1 MTAGG
6 YLDHLQKFGVH
17 LGLERIQALLKR
29 LGQPQVAFQAV
40 QVAGTN
46 GKGSV
51 CAYLSHILQAAGYR
65 TGRYT
70 SPHLLDWNERIWM
83 DGAFISDGALQAC
96 LAKVKT
102 SAEHLPK
109 SLGEPTQFEIVTAA
123 AFLHFAQSAIEVAV
137 VEVGLGG
144 RLDATNVFEQPLAS
158 VITSVGLDHCEQL
171 GSTLAA
177 IATEKAGILRSGC
190 PLVCTPLAPQAMQV
204 VTKKALALG
213 IAMTLA
219 EPARAVAPGEAQWQG
234 LHYRLPLAGEVQ
246 LQNSATALAT
256 CQVLRERGVPIDA
269 AAIRTGLENT
279 VWPGRYQWLG
289 ARLLLDGAHNED
301 GAVALRAY
309 LDCLHPKASIRWIA
323 GILESKDAQAVLKAL
338 LRPGD
343 AFVAVP
349 VPGARS
355 YPPERLAS
363 MAQTMGIHSIASTSG
378 FSEAL
383 RLDDT
388 EHLTVIAGSLYLAGA
403 VLREWPRL
411 QKR

>member
-17 LGLERIQALLKR
+17 LGLERIRALLKR
-29 LGQPQVAFQAV
+29 LGEPQVTFQAV
-40 QVAGTN
+40 HVAGTN

-70 SPHLLDWNERIWM
+70 SPHLLDWNERIWIG
-83 DGAFISDGALQAC
+83 GAFISDGALQAC
-96 LAKVKT
+96 LATVKT
-102 SAEHLPK
+102 AAEHLPK

-123 AFLHFAQSAIEVAV
+123 AFLYFAQSAVEVAV

-144 RLDATNVFEQPLAS
+144 RLDATNVFEPPLAS

-177 IATEKAGILRSGC
+177 IAAEKAGILRSGC
-190 PLVCTPLAPQAMQV
+190 PLVCAPLSPEAMQV
-204 VTKKALALG
+204 VTKKALALDVG
-213 IAMTLA
+213 ITLA

-234 LHYRLPLAGEVQ
+234 IRYRLPLAGGVQ

-256 CQVLRERGVPIDA
+256 CQVLRGRGLPIDETS
-269 AAIRTGLENT
+269 IRAGFENT
-279 VWPGRYQWLG
+279 VWPGRYQRLG
-289 ARLLLDGAHNED
+289 ERLLLDGAHNED

-309 LDCLHPKASIRWIA
+309 LDCLHPKASIRWIV
-323 GILESKDAQAVLKAL
+323 GILESKDAQAVLRAL

-343 AFVAVP
+343 TFVAVP
-349 VPGARS
+349 IPDARS
-355 YPPERLAS
+355 HPPETLAF
-363 MAQTMGIHSIASTSG
+363 MAQTMGLSSIASASG

-383 RLDDT
+383 RLGDT
-388 EHLTVIAGSLYLAGA
+388 ERLTVIAGSLYLAGA